1 MGQSGGLISFREERA
16 RLMRFGWR
24 AISGPALTAA
34 ITLLAILLDRFVP
47 VPSPA
52 PLFVCVIAL
61 AGALSGFAS
70 AMSSA
75 ALAVIG
81 AALLFL
87 AHGAGPF
94 HAPADLLQL
103 GLLAIAAAATAGITG
118 VMRARLL
125 GRFATE
131 RRSHAAAARLSAALD
146 QVDIGIVLLDAE
158 TRAEFINRAFRDYF
172 AVPDEI
178 ADGKPP
184 FIALMY
190 HGRDTGAF
198 ELPED
203 ELGTFIAQ
211 RMEMVRIGDATP
223 INIALRNGEVLRFV
237 CTALPDG
244 GRMLSYTPV
253 TDLVRHTD
261 APSRADYYRS
271 LRDPAGRRLIRYL
284 RVAE

>member
-1 MGQSGGLISFREERA
+1 
-16 RLMRFGWR
+16 MRFGWR
-24 AISGPALTAA
+24 AISGPVLSAAAL
-34 ITLLAILLDRFVP
+34 LLPMLFDRFTP
-47 VPSPA
+47 APSPA
-52 PLFVCVIAL
+52 PLLIGIVAL
-61 AGALSGFAS
+61 AGALSGLAS
-70 AMSSA
+70 AVTSA
-75 ALAVIG
+75 AVAVIG
-81 AALLFL
+81 TALLSL
-87 AHGAGPF
+87 GRHGLSASF
-94 HAPADLLQL
+94 ADLLQL
-103 GLLAIAAAATAGITG
+103 GLLTIAAAGTAGVTG
-118 VMRARLL
+118 LMRERLL
-125 GRFATE
+125 GTFAAE
-131 RRSHAAAARLSAALD
+131 RRSHVTAARLSAALD

-172 AVPDEI
+172 ALPDEI

-198 ELPED
+198 ELPAD

-211 RMEMVRIGDATP
+211 RMEMVRTGDATP
-223 INIALRNGEVLRFV
+223 INIALRTGEVLRFA

>member
-1 MGQSGGLISFREERA
+1 M
-16 RLMRFGWR
+16 RLGWR

-34 ITLLAILLDRFVP
+34 TLLLAMFFDRFVP
-47 VPSPA
+47 IPSPA
-52 PLFVCVIAL
+52 PLLVCIVAL
-61 AGALSGFAS
+61 AGALSGPAS
-70 AMSSA
+70 AVASA
-75 ALAVIG
+75 AIAVIG
-81 AALLFL
+81 TALLL
-87 AHGAGPF
+87 LSQHGVAGLTT
-94 HAPADLLQL
+94 ADMIRL
-103 GLLAIAAAATAGITG
+103 GLLAATAAGTAGVTG
-118 VMRARLL
+118 LMRQRLL
-125 GRFATE
+125 GTFAAE
-131 RRSHAAAARLSAALD
+131 RRSHATAARLSAALD

-172 AVPDEI
+172 AVPDDI

-237 CTALPDG
+237 CAALPDG

-271 LRDPAGRRLIRYL
+271 LRDPAGRKLIRYL

>member
-1 MGQSGGLISFREERA
+1 
-16 RLMRFGWR
+16 MRFGWR

-34 ITLLAILLDRFVP
+34 TLLLATSFERFFP
-47 VPSPA
+47 TASPA
-52 PLFVCVIAL
+52 PLLVGIVAF
-61 AGALSGFAS
+61 AGTLSGLAS
-70 AMSSA
+70 AITSA
-75 ALAVIG
+75 AIAVTG
-81 AALLFL
+81 AALFL
-87 AHGAGPF
+87 LSRISVST
-94 HAPADLLQL
+94 ADMVQF
-103 GLLAIAAAATAGITG
+103 GLLAVTAAGTAGITG
-118 VMRARLL
+118 LMRQQLL
-125 GRFATE
+125 GTFAAE
-131 RRSHAAAARLSAALD
+131 RRSHATAARLSAALD
-146 QVDIGIVLLDAE
+146 QTDIGIVLLDAE

-172 AVPDEI
+172 ALPDEI

-203 ELGTFIAQ
+203 ELGSFIAQ
-211 RMEMVRIGDATP
+211 RMEMVRTGDATP
-223 INIALRNGEVLRFV
+223 IDIALRTGEVLRFV
-237 CTALPDG
+237 CAALPDG

-271 LRDPAGRRLIRYL
+271 LRDPTGRGLMRYL

>member
-1 MGQSGGLISFREERA
+1 
-16 RLMRFGWR
+16 MRFGWR
-24 AISGPALTAA
+24 AISGPVLTAA
-34 ITLLAILLDRFVP
+34 TLLLAMPFDRLIP
-47 VPSPA
+47 TPTPA
-52 PLFVCVIAL
+52 PLLVGIVAL
-61 AGALSGFAS
+61 AGALSGFGS
-70 AMSSA
+70 AVTSA
-75 ALAVIG
+75 AIAVSGATLLVIGRHGVSASIADLVQLALLAVT
-81 AALLFL
+81 AA
-87 AHGAGPF
+87 G
-94 HAPADLLQL
+94 
-103 GLLAIAAAATAGITG
+103 TAGITG
-118 VMRARLL
+118 LMRQRLL
-125 GRFATE
+125 GTFAAE
-131 RRSHAAAARLSAALD
+131 RRSHATAVRLSAALD

-172 AVPDEI
+172 ALPDQI

-211 RMEMVRIGDATP
+211 RMEMVRTGDATP
-223 INIALRNGEVLRFV
+223 INIALRSGDVLRFV

-271 LRDPAGRRLIRYL
+271 LRDPTARGLIRYL

>member
-1 MGQSGGLISFREERA
+1 
-16 RLMRFGWR
+16 MRFGWR
-24 AISGPALTAA
+24 AISGPVLTAA
-34 ITLLAILLDRFVP
+34 TLLLAILLDRFIP
-47 VPSPA
+47 TPSPA
-52 PLFVCVIAL
+52 PLLVGIVAL
-61 AGALSGFAS
+61 AGALSGLAS
-70 AMSSA
+70 ALITA
-75 ALAVIG
+75 AGAVIG
-81 AALLFL
+81 MALLFL
-87 AHGAGPF
+87 HQHGVSHTA
-94 HAPADLLQL
+94 ADLVRL
-103 GLLAIAAAATAGITG
+103 GLLAITAAGTAGITG
-118 VMRARLL
+118 LMRERLL
-125 GRFATE
+125 GTFAAE
-131 RRSHAAAARLSAALD
+131 RRSHATAARLSAALD

-211 RMEMVRIGDATP
+211 RMEMVRVGDATP
-223 INIALRNGEVLRFV
+223 ITIKLRNGEVLRFV
-237 CTALPDG
+237 CAALPDG

-261 APSRADYYRS
+261 APARADYYRS
-271 LRDPAGRRLIRYL
+271 LRDPANRKLIRYL

>member
-1 MGQSGGLISFREERA
+1 
-16 RLMRFGWR
+16 MRFGWR
-24 AISGPALTAA
+24 AISGPVLTAA
-34 ITLLAILLDRFVP
+34 IALLAILLDRHAP

-52 PLFVCVIAL
+52 PLFVCVVAL

-70 AMSSA
+70 AMTSA

-81 AALLFL
+81 AALFFL
-87 AHGAGPF
+87 GHRAMPL
-94 HAPADLLQL
+94 HAAADLV
-103 GLLAIAAAATAGITG
+103 GLLAVTAFGTAGITG
-118 VMRARLL
+118 LMRERLL
-125 GRFATE
+125 DTFAAE
-131 RRSHAAAARLSAALD
+131 RQSHAIAARLSAALD
-146 QVDIGIVLLDAE
+146 QIDIGIVLLDAE

-172 AVPDEI
+172 ALPDEK
-178 ADGKPP
+178 ADDKPP

-190 HGRDTGAF
+190 HSRDTGAF

-203 ELGTFIAQ
+203 ELGVFIAQ

-223 INIALRNGEVLRFV
+223 ININLRNGEVLRFV

-261 APSRADYYRS
+261 EPSRADYYRS
-271 LRDPAGRRLIRYL
+271 LRDPTGRKLIRYL

>member
-1 MGQSGGLISFREERA
+1 
-16 RLMRFGWR
+16 MRFGWR
-24 AISGPALTAA
+24 AISGPMLTAA
-34 ITLLAILLDRFVP
+34 TLLLAMLFDRFIP
-47 VPSPA
+47 APSPA
-52 PLFVCVIAL
+52 PLFVGIVAF
-61 AGALSGFAS
+61 AGALSGLAS
-70 AMSSA
+70 AVTSA
-75 ALAVIG
+75 AVAVIG
-81 AALLFL
+81 AGLVLISR
-87 AHGAGPF
+87 HGISASS
-94 HAPADLLQL
+94 ADLVQL
-103 GLLAIAAAATAGITG
+103 GLLAITAAGTAGVTG
-118 VMRARLL
+118 LMRERLL
-125 GRFATE
+125 GTFAAE
-131 RRSHAAAARLSAALD
+131 RRSNATAARLSAALD

-178 ADGKPP
+178 ADGRPP

-203 ELGTFIAQ
+203 ELGIFIAQ
-211 RMEMVRIGDATP
+211 RMEMVRTGDATP

-237 CTALPDG
+237 CAVLPDG

-271 LRDPAGRRLIRYL
+271 LRDPTGRGLIRYL

>member
-1 MGQSGGLISFREERA
+1 M
-16 RLMRFGWR
+16 RLGWR
-24 AISGPALTAA
+24 AISGPALTAG
-34 ITLLAILLDRFVP
+34 ILLLAMLLDRLVP
-47 VPSPA
+47 TSPPA
-52 PLFVCVIAL
+52 PLFVGIVAL
-61 AGALSGFAS
+61 AGALAGLAS
-70 AMSSA
+70 AA
-75 ALAVIG
+75 TTATVAVIG
-81 AALLFL
+81 AALFFL
-87 AHGAGPF
+87 SRHGVSGLGA
-94 HAPADLLQL
+94 ADLVQL
-103 GLLAIAAAATAGITG
+103 GLLAGTAFGTVGITG
-118 VMRARLL
+118 LMRERLL
-125 GRFATE
+125 GSFAAE
-131 RRSHAAAARLSAALD
+131 RRSHAIAERLSAALD
-146 QVDIGIVLLDAE
+146 KVDIGIVLLDAE

-178 ADGKPP
+178 ADARPP

-211 RMEMVRIGDATP
+211 RMEMVRVGDATP
-223 INIALRNGEVLRFV
+223 INIKLRNGEVLRFV

-261 APSRADYYRS
+261 APARADYYRS
-271 LRDPAGRRLIRYL
+271 LRDPTGRKLIRSL

>member
-1 MGQSGGLISFREERA
+1 
-16 RLMRFGWR
+16 MRFGWR
-24 AISGPALTAA
+24 AISGPVLTAA
-34 ITLLAILLDRFVP
+34 IALLAILLDRTIP
-47 VPSPA
+47 LPSPA
-52 PLFVCVIAL
+52 PVFVCVVAL

-70 AMSSA
+70 AMTSA

-81 AALLFL
+81 AALFCLGHRAMSL
-87 AHGAGPF
+87 
-94 HAPADLLQL
+94 HAAADLV
-103 GLLAIAAAATAGITG
+103 GLLAVTAFGTAGITG
-118 VMRARLL
+118 LMRERLL
-125 GRFATE
+125 ATFAAE
-131 RRSHAAAARLSAALD
+131 RQSHATAARLSAALD

-172 AVPDEI
+172 ALPDEI

-203 ELGTFIAQ
+203 ELSTFIAQ
-211 RMEMVRIGDATP
+211 RMEMVRVGDATP
-223 INIALRNGEVLRFV
+223 INIKLRNGEVLRFV
-237 CTALPDG
+237 CNVLPDG

-261 APSRADYYRS
+261 APGRADYYRS
-271 LRDPAGRRLIRYL
+271 LRDPANRKLIRYL

>member
-1 MGQSGGLISFREERA
+1 
-16 RLMRFGWR
+16 MRFGWR
-24 AISGPALTAA
+24 AISGPVLTAA
-34 ITLLAILLDRFVP
+34 IALLAILLDRTIP
-47 VPSPA
+47 LPSPA
-52 PLFVCVIAL
+52 PVFVCVVAL

-70 AMSSA
+70 AMTSA

-81 AALLFL
+81 AALFCLGHRAMSL
-87 AHGAGPF
+87 
-94 HAPADLLQL
+94 HAAADLV
-103 GLLAIAAAATAGITG
+103 GLLAVTAFGTAGITG
-118 VMRARLL
+118 LMRERLL
-125 GRFATE
+125 ATFAAE
-131 RRSHAAAARLSAALD
+131 RQSHATAARLSAALD

-172 AVPDEI
+172 ALPDEI

-203 ELGTFIAQ
+203 ELSTFIAQ
-211 RMEMVRIGDATP
+211 RMEMVRVGDATP
-223 INIALRNGEVLRFV
+223 INIKLRNGEVLRFV
-237 CTALPDG
+237 CNVLPDG

-261 APSRADYYRS
+261 APERADYYRS
-271 LRDPAGRRLIRYL
+271 LRDPQNRKLIRYL

>member
-1 MGQSGGLISFREERA
+1 
-16 RLMRFGWR
+16 MRFGWR
-24 AISGPALTAA
+24 AISGPVLTAA
-34 ITLLAILLDRFVP
+34 VALLAILLDRHVP

-52 PLFVCVIAL
+52 PLLVGTVAL

-70 AMSSA
+70 AMTSA

-81 AALLFL
+81 AALFYLSH
-87 AHGAGPF
+87 HGVSLGT
-94 HAPADLLQL
+94 PADLVRL
-103 GLLAIAAAATAGITG
+103 GLFATTAFGTAGITG
-118 VMRARLL
+118 LMRERLL
-125 GRFATE
+125 GTFAAE
-131 RRSHAAAARLSAALD
+131 RKSHATAARLSAALD
-146 QVDIGIVLLDAE
+146 EVDIGIVLLDAE

-172 AVPDEI
+172 ALPDEI

-184 FIALMY
+184 FVALMY

-211 RMEMVRIGDATP
+211 RMETVRIGDATP
-223 INIALRNGEVLRFV
+223 ININLRNGEVLRFV
-237 CTALPDG
+237 CAVLPDG

-271 LRDPAGRRLIRYL
+271 LRDPTGRRLIRYL

>member
-1 MGQSGGLISFREERA
+1 
-16 RLMRFGWR
+16 MRFGWR
-24 AISGPALTAA
+24 AISGPALTVA
-34 ITLLAILLDRFVP
+34 ITLLAILLDHTTP
-47 VPSPA
+47 IPSPA
-52 PLFVCVIAL
+52 PLFVCVVAL
-61 AGALSGFAS
+61 AGALSGFA
-70 AMSSA
+70 AANASA
-75 ALAVIG
+75 ALAVAG
-81 AALLFL
+81 AALFF
-87 AHGAGPF
+87 ACHRGAPF
-94 HAPADLLQL
+94 HASADVV
-103 GLLAIAAAATAGITG
+103 GLLAVTAFGTAGITG
-118 VMRARLL
+118 LMRERLL
-125 GRFATE
+125 AAFAAE
-131 RRSHAAAARLSAALD
+131 RKNHAIAARLSAALD
-146 QVDIGIVLLDAE
+146 QVDIGIVLLDTE

-172 AVPDEI
+172 ALPDEM

-203 ELGTFIAQ
+203 ELATFIAQ
-211 RMEMVRIGDATP
+211 RMEAVRIGDATP

-237 CTALPDG
+237 CTVLPDG

-271 LRDPAGRRLIRYL
+271 LRDPTGRKLIRYL

>member
-1 MGQSGGLISFREERA
+1 MP
-16 RLMRFGWR
+16 FGWR

-34 ITLLAILLDRFVP
+34 LALLTIVLDRHLP
-47 VPSPA
+47 VPSLA
-52 PLFVCVIAL
+52 PLFVCIVAL
-61 AGALSGFAS
+61 AGSLSGFAS
-70 AMSSA
+70 ALGSA
-75 ALAVIG
+75 TIAVIA
-81 AALLFL
+81 AALLSLSHRTVPGF
-87 AHGAGPF
+87 AA
-94 HAPADLLQL
+94 ADLVQL
-103 GLLAIAAAATAGITG
+103 GLLAITTASTAAITG
-118 VMRARLL
+118 LMRERLL
-125 GRFATE
+125 DTFASE
-131 RRSHAAAARLSAALD
+131 RRNHSTAARLSAALD

-158 TRAEFINRAFRDYF
+158 TRAEFINCAFRDYF
-172 AVPDEI
+172 ALPDDK

-203 ELGTFIAQ
+203 ELSVFIAQ

-223 INIALRNGEVLRFV
+223 ININLRNGEVLRFV
-237 CTALPDG
+237 CAALPDG

-261 APSRADYYRS
+261 ALSRADYYRS
-271 LRDPAGRRLIRYL
+271 LRDPTGRRLIRYL

>member
-1 MGQSGGLISFREERA
+1 
-16 RLMRFGWR
+16 MRFGWR

-34 ITLLAILLDRFVP
+34 IALLAILLDHYLP

-52 PLFVCVIAL
+52 PLFVCIVAL

-70 AMSSA
+70 AITSA
-75 ALAVIG
+75 AIGVIG
-81 AALLFL
+81 AVLFFL
-87 AHGAGPF
+87 NHRGVPF
-94 HAPADLLQL
+94 YAPADLVRL
-103 GLLAIAAAATAGITG
+103 GLLAMTAAGTAAITG
-118 VMRARLL
+118 LMRERLL
-125 GRFATE
+125 GSFADE
-131 RRSHAAAARLSAALD
+131 RRSHATAARLSAALD
-146 QVDIGIVLLDAE
+146 QVDIGIVLLDPE

-172 AVPDEI
+172 ALPDEL

-198 ELPED
+198 ELPAD

-211 RMEMVRIGDATP
+211 RMEVVRIGDATP
-223 INIALRNGEVLRFV
+223 INIALRSGEVLRFV
-237 CTALPDG
+237 CAALPDG

-261 APSRADYYRS
+261 APARADYYRS
-271 LRDPAGRRLIRYL
+271 LRDPASRRLIRSL
-284 RVAE
+284 RAAQ

>member
-1 MGQSGGLISFREERA
+1 
-16 RLMRFGWR
+16 MRFGWR
-24 AISGPALTAA
+24 AISGPMLTAA
-34 ITLLAILLDRFVP
+34 VALLAIVLDRFVP
-47 VPSPA
+47 LPSPA
-52 PLFVCVIAL
+52 PLFVCVVAL

-70 AMSSA
+70 AMISA
-75 ALAVIG
+75 ALAVAG
-81 AALLFL
+81 AALFCFGHRAMSL
-87 AHGAGPF
+87 
-94 HAPADLLQL
+94 HAAADLV
-103 GLLAIAAAATAGITG
+103 GLLAVTAFGTAGITG
-118 VMRARLL
+118 LMRERLL
-125 GRFATE
+125 DSFAAE
-131 RRSHAAAARLSAALD
+131 RRSHATAARLAAALD

-172 AVPDEI
+172 AVPDDI
-178 ADGKPP
+178 ADAKPP

-198 ELPED
+198 ELSED

-261 APSRADYYRS
+261 APARADYYRS
-271 LRDPAGRRLIRYL
+271 LRDPQNRKLIRYL